1 MQQIIFDEMSRK
13 ALLAGVNKIAN
24 AVKVTLGP
32 KGRNVVLY
40 NKTGSPHITK
50 DGVSVARFIELED
63 TFENAGARLVKEVA
77 IKTGDQA
84 GDGTTTSTVL
94 AQAILTEGMKFVT
107 AGYSPIEV
115 KRGIDLAVEEMVK
128 FIEES
133 ATKVETTED
142 WAKVATISANNDKEI
157 GNIIAKAF
165 EAVGKDGIVRVEK
178 SKTSS
183 TNIVIK
189 DGLSIE
195 KGYISRYFIN
205 DTRKQEVIFKN
216 AFVLLY
222 NDKFRKFQD
231 LLPILEAVVQTSRP
245 LLILAEDFDEDVL
258 SNLVAN
264 TMSGTLKVCAVRCPA
279 YGHRLDEI
287 LEDIALVTGGA
298 LVRSELNIDL
308 KQLTLKDLGQAKLI
322 TCTDSVTTIV
332 DGNGTKESIAEKI
345 EETSEQLKNLSASAD
360 NSSLKARLGRLSGA
374 VAVIEVG
381 ANTESEMKE
390 KLDRIDDALHATR
403 AAIQSGVVPG
413 GGTMLIRAA
422 QHINDLKP
430 ENEDQKVG
438 IEIVRRACRAPL
450 SQIVI
455 NAGLE
460 PSVVVRDVEN
470 SNTFDYG
477 YNARTATFENM
488 METGVIDPAKVTITA
503 LKNGSGIASLILTTN
518 AVVAQVEIKNHEKS
532 LINEAAKYLG

>member
-1 MQQIIFDEMSRK
+1 MQQIIFDETSRK

-40 NKTGSPHITK
+40 NKMGSPHITK

-142 WAKVATISANNDKEI
+142 WAKVATISANNEKEI

-258 SNLVAN
+258 SNLIAN

-279 YGHRLDEI
+279 YGQRLDEI

-308 KQLTLKDLGQAKLI
+308 KQLTLRDLGQAKLI

-345 EETSEQLKNLSASAD
+345 EETSEQLKNLPASAD
-360 NSSLKARLGRLSGA
+360 DSSLKARLGRLSGA

-470 SNTFDYG
+470 SNVFDYG

>member
-40 NKTGSPHITK
+40 NKMGSPHITK

-142 WAKVATISANNDKEI
+142 WAKVATISANNEKEI

-258 SNLVAN
+258 SNLIAN

-279 YGHRLDEI
+279 YGQRLDEI

-308 KQLTLKDLGQAKLI
+308 KQLTLRDLGQAKLI

-345 EETSEQLKNLSASAD
+345 EETSEQLKNLPASAD
-360 NSSLKARLGRLSGA
+360 DSSLKARLGRLSGA